1 MFLFFSFLFKL
12 FIIFSSFLQNEV
24 SKVVWN
30 IWLINWIY
38 FCRLKWLKD
47 LLSTNADYSQ
57 VTCKVH
63 VHCLLLT
70 FVEAR
75 QEQTHVYKIWARVV
89 KYLMLHIALRY
100 ILPCTPKPN
109 YSELE
114 AQHIIQICIRWVLIK
129 YKILY
134 LSSLVSLKLFYRLHV
149 CFIFI
154 DLFIKW
160 K

>member
-1 MFLFFSFLFKL
+1 M
-12 FIIFSSFLQNEV
+12 
-24 SKVVWN
+24 
-30 IWLINWIY
+30 
-38 FCRLKWLKD
+38 KD
-47 LLSTNADYSQ
+47 LLSTNAEYSQ

-75 QEQTHVYKIWARVV
+75 QEQTHVV

-114 AQHIIQICIRWVLIK
+114 AQHIIQICIR
-129 YKILY
+129 
-134 LSSLVSLKLFYRLHV
+134 
-149 CFIFI
+149 
-154 DLFIKW
+154 
-160 K
+160 